1 MAKAKVSFVVTDRG
15 SYLAQVEDAEL
26 FPRHGFA
33 LVSDDQTWEG
43 GLGAAASWK
52 VVSPEEVP
60 AERFADLRTA
70 VEALYE

>member
-1 MAKAKVSFVVTDRG
+1 MAKVQFVVTERG
-15 SYLAQVEDAEL
+15 TYLAQVEDAEL

-33 LVSDDQTWEG
+33 LVGDDQTWEG
-43 GLGAAASWK
+43 GLGAAISWR

-60 AERFADLRTA
+60 ANRFADLRMA